1 MARKSEGLGG
11 SLVALPTPF
20 RDGRIDEPALVRLC
34 ARQIERGS
42 SGLVVCGTTGE
53 APALSAD
60 EQARVI
66 AITTE
71 AAAGRVPVIA
81 GCGAP
86 ATAQAVSLAATAA
99 RCGAAGL
106 LCAPPPYVKPTQE
119 GVIAHVQ
126 AVAWAAGLPVM
137 LYDVPGR
144 TGVAVADETI
154 ARLFERGVIA
164 AIKDATANLARPPR
178 LRALCGTGLLQLSGD
193 DATAPSHR
201 AVGGSG
207 CVSVTANVTPALCA
221 SLHAAW
227 DRGDLTM
234 FATLRDLL
242 HPLNVA
248 LFVESNPI
256 PLKAALA
263 ELGLCRGELRLPL
276 LEMNSRGRQHL
287 VSTVEEVMP
296 AEEAAAGMVSLKTA
310 SLPLTRG
317 HAPARCR

>member
-1 MARKSEGLGG
+1 MDTIVRKSEGLGG

-20 RDGRIDEPALVRLC
+20 RDGRIDDAALTRLC
-34 ARQIERGS
+34 VRQIERGS

-60 EQARVI
+60 EQARAI
-66 AITTE
+66 AITVE
-71 AAAGRVPVIA
+71 AAAGRVPVVA

-86 ATAQAVSLAATAA
+86 ATAQAVSLAAKAA

-119 GVIAHVQ
+119 GIIAHVQ
-126 AVAWAAGLPVM
+126 AVARAAELPIT

-144 TGVAVADETI
+144 TGIAVADETI

-164 AIKDATANLARPPR
+164 AIKDATANLARPAR
-178 LRALCGTGLLQLSGD
+178 LRTLCGTGLLQLSGD

-227 DRGDLTM
+227 DRGDLTT
-234 FATLRDLL
+234 FAALRDLL
-242 HPLNVA
+242 HPLNAA

-263 ELGLCRGELRLPL
+263 VLGLCCEALRLPL
-276 LEMNSRGRQHL
+276 MRMGSPTRQQL
-287 VSTVEEVMP
+287 VSTVEAVMP
-296 AEEAAAGMVSLKTA
+296 AEEVAAGTVSLKTA
-310 SLPLTRG
+310 
-317 HAPARCR
+317 